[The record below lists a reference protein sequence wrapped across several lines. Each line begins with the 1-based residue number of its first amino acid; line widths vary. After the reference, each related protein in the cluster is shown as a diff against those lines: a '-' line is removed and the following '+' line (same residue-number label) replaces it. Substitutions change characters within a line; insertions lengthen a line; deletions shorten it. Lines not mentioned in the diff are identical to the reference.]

1 MAEEKR
7 EMVGDLTQ
15 KTVQACEE
23 FAIPEIYNQRIP
35 DIVSTVGSNDQV
47 EIPKVWAHGRV
58 KKIREV
64 QLGDPTKK
72 IGSAGSGNGYLGN

>member
-7 EMVGDLTQ
+7 EMIGTSPEKFIPKDN
-15 KTVQACEE
+15 CG
-23 FAIPEIYNQRIP
+23 IPEVYVQRIP
-35 DIVSTVGSNDQV
+35 DIESNIGSNDQV

-64 QLGDPTKK
+64 QLGDPTKSL
-72 IGSAGSGNGYLGN
+72 GAAGNGYMGN